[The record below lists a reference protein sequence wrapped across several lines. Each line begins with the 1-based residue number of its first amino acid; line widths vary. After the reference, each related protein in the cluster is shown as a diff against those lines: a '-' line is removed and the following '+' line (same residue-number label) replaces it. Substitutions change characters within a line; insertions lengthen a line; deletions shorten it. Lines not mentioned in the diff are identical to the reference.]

1 MLALALL
8 GHFLD
13 VATSP
18 FVLAAPLLLALAT
31 GRRAIVRLGA
41 VGVATLLAL
50 LPALEAPTGRA
61 IAMLGLG
68 ALAGAVVAEIWIGL
82 VLPLAAG
89 VARGVRRLRRGGDRP

>member
-18 FVLAAPLLLALAT
+18 FVLAAPLVLALAT
-31 GRRAIVRLGA
+31 GRRLIVRLGTI
-41 VGVATLLAL
+41 GVACLLAL
-50 LPALEAPTGRA
+50 LPALEAPPWRA
-61 IAMLGLG
+61 AALVGLG
-68 ALAGAVVAEIWIGL
+68 ALAGVVVAEIWIGL

-89 VARGVRRLRRGGDRP
+89 IARGVKRLRRGGDRP